1 MVKKSPMKMI
11 KRILRMSDFF
21 GESFTFRY
29 KDEDKLSSILGGIIC
44 IVFLIITIVYFFYNL
59 IPFAKKE
66 NFSLQYYTMNLN
78 NSKGVKLSESPT
90 AFAFGFSEE
99 NLKKNEPYHIFDL
112 LNLKVEFSVKIK
124 NEKNTTDIVT
134 HKCKIEDF
142 HNLNVK
148 TFYDSKI
155 EDFNCLPRE
164 SLLNDRPEGIY
175 TDEIFSYYT
184 IIAESKHPDNKTHN
198 KLINDFLVKYD
209 CKLQFYYTDII
220 LNLDKVKDPFSSV
233 INSMFIQLDPTLIQK
248 KNIFFMNYN
257 LIDDNL
263 LIHIKRNKEKPKLK
277 TGLSRI
283 EDYSLYKGLNR
294 TETLTNDC
302 DDCNFYAK
310 LYIRIDNRKI
320 EIKRK
325 YQDIMEFCADTLSLL
340 STLFRILGFIF
351 AYYDRIKANHSIS
364 KKLFFFEGTKYNN
377 SKKFSELKKIL
388 NSAEFGEPINETKSS
403 NTNNNKLN
411 EINNI
416 KINNQ
421 RPTLKIEDKKD
432 EESSTI
438 PYSRN
443 PHDSKDVFTHTK
455 SKLKKQA
462 EKIRNEENLI
472 NYSSYNIFEMLI
484 SFKICCKTKKFE
496 NKISLIQQ
504 AKNII
509 DDKLDIV
516 FYIRNMILFEL
527 INKIYFEDMDIINFL
542 SRPIIYFKKEEEKED
557 GFNLDDINLVKSLK
571 ISNSDEEPKTEVD
584 KEENKEK
591 KYLKKGQG
599 ELYKSAY
606 KFDFY
611 ILSRRIKNLI
621 KNPNKTKNE
630 SKLIQLLDD
639 QLKGI

>member
-1 MVKKSPMKMI
+1 MVKKSPMKI
-11 KRILRMSDFF
+11 IRRILRMSDFF

-184 IIAESKHPDNKTHN
+184 IIAESKHPDNITHN

-248 KNIFFMNYN
+248 RNIFFMNYN

-294 TETLTNDC
+294 TETLAHDR
-302 DDCNFYAK
+302 NFYAK

-325 YQDIMEFCADTLSLL
+325 YQDFMEFCADTLSLL

-421 RPTLKIEDKKD
+421 RPTVKIEDKKD

-462 EKIRNEENLI
+462 EKIENEENLI

-542 SRPIIYFKKEEEKED
+542 SRPIIYFKKEEVKED
-557 GFNLDDINLVKSLK
+557 GFNLDNIDLVESLK

-621 KNPNKTKNE
+621 KNTNKTKNE
-630 SKLIQLLDD
+630 SKLIKLLED